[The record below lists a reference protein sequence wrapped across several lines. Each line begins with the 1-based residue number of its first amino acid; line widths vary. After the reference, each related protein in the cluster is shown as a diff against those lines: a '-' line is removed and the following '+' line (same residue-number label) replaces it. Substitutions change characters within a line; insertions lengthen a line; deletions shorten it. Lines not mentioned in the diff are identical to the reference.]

1 MRNKKSLNPS
11 SLTLGSLTSNHLILP
26 RDLRQ
31 PQKQKR
37 RGQASSVV
45 VLPVNHGAFAVRRVW
60 ESRPLR
66 RAPGRR
72 VKGGEQ
78 VDTGR
83 GRSISVSHSTN
94 ITEHLQCAREV
105 KQTNQPKKAEIFE
118 LGIKAH
124 GQKEETSPNS
134 RFQRARTAGANQVP
148 SP

>member
-1 MRNKKSLNPS
+1 M
-11 SLTLGSLTSNHLILP
+11 
-26 RDLRQ
+26 
-31 PQKQKR
+31 
-37 RGQASSVV
+37 
-45 VLPVNHGAFAVRRVW
+45 
-60 ESRPLR
+60 R

-83 GRSISVSHSTN
+83 GRSISVSHSPDT
-94 ITEHLQCAREV
+94 TEYLQCAREV
-105 KQTNQPKKAEIFE
+105 KQTDQPEKAEIFE

-134 RFQRARTAGANQVP
+134 GFQRARTAGANQVP